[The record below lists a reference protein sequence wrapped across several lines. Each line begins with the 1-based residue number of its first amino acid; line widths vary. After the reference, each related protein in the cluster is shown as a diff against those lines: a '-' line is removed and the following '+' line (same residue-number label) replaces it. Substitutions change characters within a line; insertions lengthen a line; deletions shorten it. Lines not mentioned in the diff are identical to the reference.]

1 MIVRGLLLSLFVG
14 GLAGCAALL
23 PSPTP
28 PEMLTVPVVSTQSRA
43 KLLAQ
48 RPPDHV
54 PYNIGIYNCFD
65 TTGQKRKGAGGG
77 SDFSSAVP
85 QDCAPFLISSF
96 RVLPFYRV
104 LERSRIDDVIKER
117 QLATAMHGELGKK
130 ILGAMH
136 IADAIMMGQIISYDR
151 TSSQSAGGV
160 ALSAIGATREYVSD
174 TFTFSLR
181 AVSTKTG
188 EFIDE
193 VLVKKTVTSLQVDG
207 HVLRLIGT
215 DMASVEYGM
224 AENETVGIALQEA
237 IDLAVRTLTE
247 QGIKKGWLINHT

>member
-1 MIVRGLLLSLFVG
+1 MKGLLLILLVSSFT
-14 GLAGCAALL
+14 GCAGLL
-23 PSPTP
+23 PQPTP
-28 PEMLTVPVVSTQSRA
+28 PEMLSLPVASNPSRA
-43 KLLAQ
+43 VLIAR
-48 RPPDHV
+48 RPANHV

-65 TTGQKRKGAGGG
+65 TTGQKRKGANGG

-96 RVLPFYRV
+96 RELPYYRV

-136 IADAIMMGQIISYDR
+136 IADAVMMGQIISYDR

-160 ALSAIGATREYVSD
+160 AISALGGSREFVSD

-181 AVSTKTG
+181 AVSTRTG

-237 IDLAVRTLTE
+237 VDLAVRTLTE
-247 QGIKKGWLINHT
+247 QGIKKGWLIDHS

>member
-1 MIVRGLLLSLFVG
+1 MKGLLITLLVS
-14 GLAGCAALL
+14 GLAGCAVLMPPPA
-23 PSPTP
+23 P
-28 PEMLTVPVVSTQSRA
+28 PEMLPVPAASNKSRA
-43 KLLAQ
+43 DLIAR
-48 RPPDHV
+48 RPANHV

-65 TTGQKRKGAGGG
+65 TTGQKRKGANGG

-85 QDCAPFLISSF
+85 QDCAPFLIASF
-96 RVLPFYRV
+96 RELPFYRV
-104 LERSRIDDVIKER
+104 LERSRIDDIIKER

-130 ILGAMH
+130 ILGTMH

-151 TSSQSAGGV
+151 TSSQAAGGV
-160 ALSAIGATREYVSD
+160 AISAIGASREFVSD

-237 IDLAVRTLTE
+237 VDLAVRTLTE
-247 QGIKKGWLINHT
+247 QGIRKGWLIDHT

>member
-1 MIVRGLLLSLFVG
+1 MIVKGLLLSLFVG
-14 GLAGCAALL
+14 GLAGCAAIF

-28 PEMLTVPVVSTQSRA
+28 PEMLTVPAVSNQSRA
-43 KLLAQ
+43 ALNAR
-48 RPPDHV
+48 RPANHV

-65 TTGQKRKGAGGG
+65 TTGQKRRAAGG

-96 RVLPFYRV
+96 RELPFYRV

-117 QLATAMHGELGKK
+117 QLATAMHGEVGKK

-136 IADAIMMGQIISYDR
+136 IADAVMMGQIISYDR

-160 ALSAIGATREYVSD
+160 ALSALGASREYVSD

-247 QGIKKGWLINHT
+247 QGIRKGWLINHT

>member
-1 MIVRGLLLSLFVG
+1 MQAFFALALTSLLTGCSVLF
-14 GLAGCAALL
+14 
-23 PSPTP
+23 PIPTP
-28 PEMLTVPVVSTQSRA
+28 PEMLQPPLEHTKTRES
-43 KLLAQ
+43 LIAQ
-48 RPPDHV
+48 RPANHV

-65 TTGQKRKGAGGG
+65 STGQKRKGLGG

-96 RVLPFYRV
+96 RSVPFYRV
-104 LERSRIDDVIKER
+104 LERSRVDDIIKER

-130 ILGAMH
+130 ILGSMH
-136 IADAIMMGQIISYDR
+136 IADAVMMGQIISYDR
-151 TSSQSAGGV
+151 SSSQAAGGL
-160 ALSAIGATREYVSD
+160 ALSAIGASREYVFD

-181 AVSTKTG
+181 AVSTRTG
-188 EFIDE
+188 ELIDE

-215 DMASVEYGM
+215 NMASLEYGM

-237 IDLAVRTLTE
+237 VDLAVRTLTE
-247 QGIKKGWLINHT
+247 QGIKKGWLIDHT